1 MDWKKK
7 TYLYGALFGLAA
19 GLLTAKM
26 MINDAE
32 KNNSEVNMSLE
43 KGAKIGMEVLNTVR
57 KLG

>member
-7 TYLYGALFGLAA
+7 TYLYGALLGLAA
-19 GLLTAKM
+19 GLLTARM

-32 KNNSEVNMSLE
+32 KNNSEVTMDLE